1 MLKIEVSQD
10 IQAFRSGKILFICTQ
25 SQSHL
30 SREQSIKIPIQA
42 CFSEPVG
49 FAWPNQIFG
58 FSSAI
63 SQPCGAETQERP
75 PNPMSGQA
83 AASRT
88 DYPDTST
95 SYALSSQHP
104 EFIATSAK
112 SGLHCQ
118 LI

>member
-1 MLKIEVSQD
+1 MLEIEVSQY
-10 IQAFRSGKILFICTQ
+10 IEAFRSGKVLFICTQ

-30 SREQSIKIPIQA
+30 SGEEGIEITIQA

-63 SQPCGAETQERP
+63 SHPCGAETQDRP
-75 PNPMSGQA
+75 PNPMSGQP

-88 DYPDTST
+88 DYPDTSA
-95 SYALSSQHP
+95 SYALTSRHP
-104 EFIATSAK
+104 
-112 SGLHCQ
+112 
-118 LI
+118 